1 MSGSSRRVG
10 RGLPAPDF
18 GIGPGKLAQV
28 RLRADEVQALKG
40 AMLTLHLGSTSD
52 ALREGLRLLVRE
64 AAEVGAA
71 ENIRAFYAGEAAPL
85 PDAAPPPTPDELAA
99 ADDARW

>member
-1 MSGSSRRVG
+1 MSRAG
-10 RGLPAPDF
+10 PAPA
-18 GIGPGKLAQV
+18 GPPLSNAPI
-28 RLRADEVQALKG
+28 EP
-40 AMLTLHLGSTSD
+40 
-52 ALREGLRLLVRE
+52 VRE